1 MGHLDV
7 SHYAKKTDLDIHV
20 NEQTSNAYKY
30 HFPGARENRRIYAQS
45 IENTTPSSSQD
56 RANYSGNELTKVPF
70 SRSPSLTTSHRTC
83 TLQRATHQTEA
94 RSFGRTERPSL
105 RLLYPKA
112 SYYSFLPLK

>member
-20 NEQTSNAYKY
+20 NEQTSDAYKY

-56 RANYSGNELTKVPF
+56 RANYSGNELT
-70 SRSPSLTTSHRTC
+70 
-83 TLQRATHQTEA
+83 
-94 RSFGRTERPSL
+94 
-105 RLLYPKA
+105 
-112 SYYSFLPLK
+112 